1 HGGAARRAEAP
12 MAVVGHDLVAEID
25 REVAGRAVDVPA
37 LAIADGPLAPID
49 PRHAERRQDGVVE
62 GLGAIE
68 VARRYGQV
76 IEHLASDPRREL
88 HRAQEGAVARIDDV
102 GRSRPARRLDMDD
115 DTVTRRRPRHH
126 ARAGGRGDALGEGG
140 GGGRAAGVGRR
151 HAPGNLGRDDHE
163 TRHDQQAHYDDQHL
177 QPERCVGRSR
187 GRQANSMSDRHVVTV
202 DESASGERLD
212 RALAAA
218 LPSLT
223 RSRVK
228 ALIESRRGAL
238 ADGRTI
244 EEPSRKVK
252 TGERFI
258 VDIPDPE
265 PAEPKPQAID
275 LDILYEDSDLLV
287 LNKPAGLVVHPAPGN
302 PDSTLVNALLAH
314 CGDSLSGIGGV
325 RRPGIVH
332 RLDKDTSGVMVVAKN
347 DQSHR
352 ALAKLFAA
360 HDLTRIYQ
368 ALVWG
373 GPKAQKGT

>member
-1 HGGAARRAEAP
+1 
-12 MAVVGHDLVAEID
+12 
-25 REVAGRAVDVPA
+25 
-37 LAIADGPLAPID
+37 
-49 PRHAERRQDGVVE
+49 
-62 GLGAIE
+62 
-68 VARRYGQV
+68 
-76 IEHLASDPRREL
+76 
-88 HRAQEGAVARIDDV
+88 
-102 GRSRPARRLDMDD
+102 
-115 DTVTRRRPRHH
+115 
-126 ARAGGRGDALGEGG
+126 
-140 GGGRAAGVGRR
+140 
-151 HAPGNLGRDDHE
+151 
-163 TRHDQQAHYDDQHL
+163 
-177 QPERCVGRSR
+177 
-187 GRQANSMSDRHVVTV
+187 MSDRHVVTV

-218 LPSLT
+218 LPDLT

-228 ALIESRRGAL
+228 ALIESRRVAL
-238 ADGRTI
+238 EDGRTI

-258 VDIPDPE
+258 VDIPEPE

-287 LNKPAGLVVHPAPGN
+287 VNKPAGLVVHPAPGN

-347 DQSHR
+347 DRSHH

-360 HDLTRIYQ
+360 HNLTRIYQ

-373 GPKAQKGT
+373 GPKAQRGTIEAAIGRHPVDRKRMAVRTISGRMAVTEYWVERRFGPPLAPVASLLGAKLGTGRTHQVRVHLAHLGCPVVGDPVYGRKSRNASQPASLRGFGRQALHAAVLEFRHPRTGKEMRFATELPQDIRMLVAELNSVK